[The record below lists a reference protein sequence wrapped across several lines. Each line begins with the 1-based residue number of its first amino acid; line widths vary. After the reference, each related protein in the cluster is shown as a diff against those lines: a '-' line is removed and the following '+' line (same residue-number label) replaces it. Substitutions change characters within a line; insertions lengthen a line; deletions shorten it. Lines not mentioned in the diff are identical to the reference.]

1 MLWTS
6 SNTRGKF
13 WEVNSF
19 VSYNFRRNVMKKLGA
34 LPDRLLHQMIDSGFI
49 NGSSS
54 NHVGPASFDLCVSNE
69 MYRVNGMF
77 QPRIG
82 ETIRHLLTRLDS
94 QRHKLGMPFEREVV
108 YLVRLNES
116 LKLPHG
122 VYGYCNPKSSTGRHD
137 VHIRVLADGVPRYD
151 AVTPSGFVGELWA
164 VIIAR
169 SYPVIISSGE
179 PLSQLRLFNAD
190 TRLSEEE
197 IEIAFTKHGLLHT
210 LDGESISYN
219 DVKIRDNDGSII
231 LTLDLKSEI
240 AGYKCSGEQRI
251 LDFSKGK
258 NTHDSE
264 SFFEQIKVCGD
275 HVRLRRGEFYIL
287 STAEAVRVPPTL
299 ACEMVP
305 MDERSGEFR
314 SHYAGFIDP
323 GWGYGKEG
331 DGKGRPLTLEVR
343 PFEDLVMFDKHPIAK
358 IKFERMSEVP
368 DKHYDSKAVSN
379 YCTQDGP
386 KLAKHFK

>member
-1 MLWTS
+1 
-6 SNTRGKF
+6 
-13 WEVNSF
+13 
-19 VSYNFRRNVMKKLGA
+19 MKKLGA
-34 LPDRLLHQMIDSGFI
+34 LPDRMLHQMLEAGFI
-49 NGSSS
+49 KGSSP
-54 NHVGPASFDLCVSNE
+54 NHVGPASLDLCVSNE

-82 ETIRHLLTRLDS
+82 ENIRSLIDRLDTR
-94 QRHKLGMPFEREVV
+94 RHKLGMPFERDVV
-108 YLVRLNES
+108 YLVRLNET
-116 LKLPHG
+116 LKLLSG

-151 AVTPSGFVGELWA
+151 AVTPAGFEGELWA

-197 IEIAFTKHGLLHT
+197 IEIAFTQHRLLHT
-210 LDGESISYN
+210 LSGENISYD

-231 LTLDLKSEI
+231 LTLDLKRDI
-240 AGYKCSGEQRI
+240 VGYKCSGEQRI
-251 LDFSKGK
+251 LDFSRGK

-264 SFFEQIKVCGD
+264 NFFEPIKVSGD
-275 HVRLRRGEFYIL
+275 CVRLRRGEFYIL
-287 STAEAVRVPPTL
+287 STVEAVRVPPEL
-299 ACEMVP
+299 ACEVVP

-323 GWGYGKEG
+323 GWGYGKDG

-379 YCTQDGP
+379 YCQQDGP